1 MSGKIR
7 IVARAAL
14 AAAMGLSVAAAQKA
28 STVSS
33 SKQAEPAEYVFEV
46 CLTLDG
52 AGIPNRNVSVTASD
66 TENELRND
74 TDSSGCA
81 HFHGLKAGQYS
92 VDMGAWHAG
101 VVHVPASRRLT
112 IRNTTCS
119 DCVFPPMAAAPEI
132 ETTTSSLDD
141 RIPQP
146 ADPSPSIAPTS
157 ATPHRNAL
165 ARFVFRIEHKLGL

>member
-7 IVARAAL
+7 IVAGAAL
-14 AAAMGLSVAAAQKA
+14 AAAMGLSVATAQKA

-33 SKQAEPAEYVFEV
+33 SKQPEPAEYVFEV

-52 AGIPNRNVSVTASD
+52 AGIPNRNVSLTGPD
-66 TENELRND
+66 GENELKND

-101 VVHVPASRRLT
+101 VVNVPASRRLT

-119 DCVFPPMAAAPEI
+119 DCVGPPLAAAPQI
-132 ETTTSSLDD
+132 EPTTSSLDD
-141 RIPQP
+141 RIPLP
-146 ADPSPSIAPTS
+146 ADPSPSNEPTS
-157 ATPHRNAL
+157 SAPHRNPL
-165 ARFVFRIEHKLGL
+165 ARFFSGIRHKLGL